1 MSLRLHPR
9 RRAPH
14 SLGRRLAAVGTV
26 FALSVTAFTALAATA
41 GPANAA
47 DPTPAATTPATTT
60 AVAPTVSY
68 NFDNDSGTTVTDS
81 SGNGYNGSWQAGPG
95 VAGTPAYVTGLNGTG
110 KAAHVNAG
118 NINNNIQLPLVTG
131 ETDGTTSF
139 TVSFW
144 WYDVTSQSDAPFFS
158 NQDFSSCGNP
168 GLTFYHNGGYGQR
181 FCSSGAYAMQN
192 NASTF
197 QNTWVDYTFVYD
209 ATNLTGTYYIN
220 GQVAPV
226 SAYGPNPFPLPTGG
240 LLSDTRNKYPWHIGN
255 DGTGQYGQYDDAYV
269 DDFDYYDQVVPASQ
283 IQSDYLADRPASQDV
298 APTVA
303 YTFDDD
309 SGTTVKDSSGNGYDG
324 SWQAGPSTAGV
335 PTYVTGLDGKAAH
348 LNATTNGSR
357 INNNIALPL
366 VAGKTDGSSSFAVQF
381 WWYDVT
387 EDSDSVFFGNQ
398 NFASCGNPGLSFY
411 HNSGYGQRFCS
422 GGAFSTGEYALQNN
436 TTTFQNTWV
445 NYAFVYDAATKTFT
459 YYINGQLAPVNDYGP
474 NPATVVSPNFN
485 GGKPWFIGNDG
496 TGEYGAYD
504 DGYVDNF
511 DYYDQAVTGGQVLAD
526 YVLGAP
532 KAVTVTSGGHGTA
545 SAGSSSAQSGDTV
558 TLSEKADTGYHFDG
572 WTVTSPTTDAPTIG
586 ADNTFTMGSTAVEVQ
601 ANFAPNTYTVHYDA
615 NGGTGSLA
623 DSALVYDQAAAL
635 STNTLSRDGYTFAG
649 WAATADGA
657 PAYTDGQQVSNL
669 TATDGDTVTLYAA
682 WLPSD
687 ADQVTVTSGGHGA
700 AVLSGGGWYAPEGST
715 ATLTATPDTGYHLD
729 SWKVLSGGVSVAT
742 DNTFTVPDQAVS
754 VEADFVANTYTVRYD
769 GNGANDGTTAGQAFT
784 YDDEAAL
791 SPNGYARDGYQFAG
805 WSTSKTG
812 DVAYADMQTVDNLT
826 ATNGGTV
833 TLYAQWSKFAAKP
846 GSWSTLPQGFITD
859 TFELPTVTATAA
871 VSQPIVGLW
880 NGAAPTT
887 FTKLSGDS
895 WLKVSADGVITGHVP
910 VLGPDAQ
917 GTITVEASNGTTTSD
932 LLVEVPVA
940 KFLTSPKLRIASWNA
955 WDDGSHVTDAVGKNL
970 AAVASNGIGVI
981 GFTGGG
987 YKMATAVAAA
997 LGWQAHGNGDLGI
1010 VSAYPSAFGS
1020 PKVFPTA
1027 ATPVAGEVL
1036 SVGGYMLTAWDAQ
1049 LDDTGFGPDAVAN
1062 GTTSPATLVAAE
1074 KASTRYKQA
1083 QAVVREIT
1091 PSLLSPTPVVLLGDL
1106 SSPSASDWTSATAS
1120 EHSGVGAVNWPV
1132 TQLFTRAGLVD
1143 SYRKVNPDPTA
1154 DPGLTWPVV
1163 PTKDA
1168 SGHSEPAD
1176 RVDYV
1181 DYHGGLSPVD
1191 SDTLVTGWPS
1201 TGDVASH
1208 SWASDH
1214 AAVVSTFELHGPGL
1228 VGPTPLAPV
1237 APGVTVADDTLTT
1250 EAGTAPTQSAFL
1262 KAVGAKSTQAASSL
1276 KADLSTVDFSTPGW
1290 YTATVTATR
1299 GGLVSDPVLVA
1310 VDVTS

>member
-1 MSLRLHPR
+1 MSLLLHSR
-9 RRAPH
+9 SRAPH

-26 FALSVTAFTALAATA
+26 LALSVTAFTALTATA
-41 GPANAA
+41 GPAHAA
-47 DPTPAATTPATTT
+47 DTTPAATTTATTT
-60 AVAPTVSY
+60 TVAPTVSY

-118 NINNNIQLPLVTG
+118 NANNNIQLPLVTG
-131 ETDGTTSF
+131 KTDGTTSF
-139 TVSFW
+139 AVSFW
-144 WYDVTSQSDAPFFS
+144 WYDVKEA
-158 NQDFSSCGNP
+158 
-168 GLTFYHNGGYGQR
+168 
-181 FCSSGAYAMQN
+181 
-192 NASTF
+192 
-197 QNTWVDYTFVYD
+197 
-209 ATNLTGTYYIN
+209 
-220 GQVAPV
+220 
-226 SAYGPNPFPLPTGG
+226 
-240 LLSDTRNKYPWHIGN
+240 
-255 DGTGQYGQYDDAYV
+255 
-269 DDFDYYDQVVPASQ
+269 
-283 IQSDYLADRPASQDV
+283 
-298 APTVA
+298 
-303 YTFDDD
+303 
-309 SGTTVKDSSGNGYDG
+309 
-324 SWQAGPSTAGV
+324 
-335 PTYVTGLDGKAAH
+335 
-348 LNATTNGSR
+348 
-357 INNNIALPL
+357 
-366 VAGKTDGSSSFAVQF
+366 
-381 WWYDVT
+381 
-387 EDSDSVFFGNQ
+387 SDSVFFGNQ
-398 NFASCGNPGLSFY
+398 DFSSCGDPGLSFY

-422 GGAFSTGEYALQNN
+422 GSAFSTGEYAMQNN
-436 TTTFQNTWV
+436 ISTFQNQWV
-445 NYAFVYDAATKTFT
+445 QYAFVYDATAQTLS
-459 YYINGQLAPVNDYGP
+459 YYIDGVLAPVSAYGP
-474 NPATVVSPNFN
+474 NPASVVAT
-485 GGKPWFIGNDG
+485 GGFFDTRNRYPWYIGNDG
-496 TGEYGAYD
+496 TGQYGEYDDAYVDDFNYYDQTISADQIQADYLANRPASQDVKPTVAYTFDNDSGTTVTDSSGNGYDGSWSGTAAYATGIHGDAAHVSTTSGAQNFITIPRNSDTTLSGSMSVEFWYKENSASEDAAIFGNEDWASSKNTGVLLFNNNTNDTSKSATSLMANVGNGSAADKSPGLVETVGGWNYIAFVVDSSVNTYLVYVNGQLVATEAWSASSLDSGLPFRIGQDGTGAYAQPLDGLVD
-504 DGYVDNF
+504 DF
-511 DYYDQAVTGGQVLAD
+511 DYYNSVISPGQVLAN
-526 YVLGAP
+526 YLVGAP

-545 SAGSSSAQSGDTV
+545 SASPNPAQTGDTV
-558 TLSEKADTGYHFDG
+558 TLSDKADTGYHFDT
-572 WTVTSPTTDAPTIG
+572 WTVTSPATGAPTIG
-586 ADNTFTMGSTAVEVQ
+586 ADNTFVQGDDPVTVQ

-623 DSALVYDQAAAL
+623 DSTLTYDQPAAL
-635 STNTLSRDGYTFAG
+635 STNTFTRDGYTFAG
-649 WAATADGA
+649 WAATAGGA
-657 PAYTDGQQVSNL
+657 PTYTDGQQVSNL
-669 TATDGDTVTLYAA
+669 TATDGDTITLYAA

-687 ADQVTVTSGGHGA
+687 AQQVTVSSGGHGTA
-700 AVLSGGGWYAPEGST
+700 ALSGGGWYAPEGST
-715 ATLTATPDTGYHLD
+715 ATLTAAPDTGYHLD

-754 VEADFVANTYTVRYD
+754 VEADFAANTYTVRYD
-769 GNGANDGTTAGQAFT
+769 GNGANDGTTAGQTFT
-784 YDDEAAL
+784 YDNEAAL

-846 GSWSTLPQGFITD
+846 GNWSTLPQGFITD

-871 VSQPIVGLW
+871 VNQPIVGLW

-895 WLKVSADGVITGHVP
+895 WLTVSADGVITGHAP
-910 VLGPDAQ
+910 VLEPDAQ
-917 GTITVEASNGTTTSD
+917 GTITVAASNGTTTSD

-940 KFLTSPKLRIASWNA
+940 KFLTSPKLRTASWNA

-1020 PKVFPTA
+1020 PKVFPTTT
-1027 ATPVAGEVL
+1027 TPVAGEVL

-1062 GTTSPATLVAAE
+1062 GTTSPAALVAAE

-1106 SSPSASDWTSATAS
+1106 SSPSASDWTTATAS

-1132 TQLFTRAGLVD
+1132 TQLFSRAGLVD

-1163 PTKDA
+1163 PTTDA

-1181 DYHGGLSPVD
+1181 DYHGGLSLLD

-1214 AAVVSTFELHGPGL
+1214 AAVVSTFELRAPGL

-1237 APGVTVADDTLTT
+1237 APGVTVSENTLTF
-1250 EAGTAPTQSAFL
+1250 EAGTAPTQAAFL
-1262 KAVGAKSTQAASSL
+1262 KAVGAKSTQAGSSL
-1276 KADLSTVDFSTPGW
+1276 QADLSTVDFSTAGW